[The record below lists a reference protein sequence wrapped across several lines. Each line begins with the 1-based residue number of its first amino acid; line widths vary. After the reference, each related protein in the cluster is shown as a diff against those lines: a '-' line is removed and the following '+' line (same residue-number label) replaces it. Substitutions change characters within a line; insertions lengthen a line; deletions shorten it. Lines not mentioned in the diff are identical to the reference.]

1 MSAFSSGMMSSPV
14 FASRSVVSGATSACE
29 KVSTTNLPSGESCTE
44 WVPLSGVSETL
55 FFPSS
60 PIR

>member
-1 MSAFSSGMMSSPV
+1 MMSAPV
-14 FASRSVVSGATSACE
+14 APSRSVVAGATSGCE
-29 KVSTTNLPSGESCTE
+29 KVSTTYLPSGEICTE
-44 WVPLSGVSETL
+44 CVPLSGVSETL